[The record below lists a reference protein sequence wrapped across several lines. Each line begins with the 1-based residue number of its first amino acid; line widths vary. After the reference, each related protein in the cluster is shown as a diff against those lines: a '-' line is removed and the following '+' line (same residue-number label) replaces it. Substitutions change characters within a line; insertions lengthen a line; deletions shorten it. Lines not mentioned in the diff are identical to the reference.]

1 MRFRGRRRADPRQ
14 NSTARPRR
22 QPFSPH
28 LPFTFIESGKSNVNL
43 AGATDCSQSV
53 FPVVSTRFDKQ
64 TVAPRHHITF
74 TGLNSRDPTCPP

>member
-1 MRFRGRRRADPRQ
+1 MRAKCP
-14 NSTARPRR
+14 AM
-22 QPFSPH
+22 
-28 LPFTFIESGKSNVNL
+28 ESGKSNVNL

-74 TGLNSRDPTCPP
+74 TGINSPERERGVKRATQGDEG